1 MTRKIAIIG
10 AGPAGYT
17 LAQEL
22 VKTENEYQI
31 DIFDKEAE
39 IGGAIYTG
47 IPEYRMP
54 KTFLEKAYNGLI
66 EAGVKFHFNTFVDQ
80 TMFKELQ
87 ANYDYVVV
95 AIGAQIENTFGFE
108 TGNGVV
114 AGLTLLYDLNINHK
128 QEDFKKYKKAIVWGG
143 GNVAMDCARSL
154 VRIIDDV
161 TIVYRRSLQEMP
173 ASPAEIK
180 ACEKEGVKIAFLNNI
195 KDILKDE
202 NGNVCGVQVA
212 KMELGEMDES
222 GRASCHEVKDSL
234 FTMECDLVAMAIG
247 QKVDFTPLNDD
258 LKTTDTHASTL
269 KNVYIIGDAFT
280 GPKTIGSAV
289 MEGKKIAKEIEAK
302 YRDKG
307 LVVINVATE
316 NGSKAREIWLQA
328 IEEDGMTWTQILNN
342 EGKNKCDVV
351 KDYAITAFPTKVLI
365 DGDGKIVVR
374 AVGESEPIDA
384 KLKEAFGE

>member
-22 VKTENEYQI
+22 VKAENEYQI

-54 KTFLEKAYNGLI
+54 KTFLEKA
-66 EAGVKFHFNTFVDQ
+66 
-80 TMFKELQ
+80 
-87 ANYDYVVV
+87 YDYVVV

-128 QEDFKKYKKAIVWGG
+128 QADFKKYKKAIVWGG

-302 YRDKG
+302 Y
-307 LVVINVATE
+307 
-316 NGSKAREIWLQA
+316 
-328 IEEDGMTWTQILNN
+328 N
-342 EGKNKCDVV
+342 EGAN
-351 KDYAITAFPTKVLI
+351 
-365 DGDGKIVVR
+365 
-374 AVGESEPIDA
+374 
-384 KLKEAFGE
+384 

>member
-22 VKTENEYQI
+22 VKANQEYQI
-31 DIFDKEAE
+31 DIFDKEAK

-47 IPEYRMP
+47 IPNYRMP
-54 KTFLEKAYNGLI
+54 KAFLDKAYTGLI
-66 EAGVKFHFNTFVDQ
+66 EAGVQFHFNTLIDTQKFQ
-80 TMFKELQ
+80 ELQ
-87 ANYDYVVV
+87 AHYDYVIV

-108 TGNGVV
+108 TGKGVV
-114 AGLTLLYDLNINHK
+114 AGLTLLYDLNINQNQK
-128 QEDFKKYKKAIVWGG
+128 EYEKYKKAIVWGG

-202 NGNVCGVQVA
+202 NGNVCGVKVA
-212 KMELGEMDES
+212 KMELGEMDAS
-222 GRASCHEVKDSL
+222 GRASCHEIKDSL
-234 FTMECDLVAMAIG
+234 FTMDCDLVAMAIG
-247 QKVDFTPLNDD
+247 QKVDFSVLNDQ
-258 LKTTDTHASTL
+258 LNYTNTHASTL
-269 KNVYIIGDAFT
+269 ENVFIIGDAFT

-289 MEGKKIAKEIEAK
+289 LDAKKMAKEIENL
-302 YRDKG
+302 Y
-307 LVVINVATE
+307 
-316 NGSKAREIWLQA
+316 
-328 IEEDGMTWTQILNN
+328 
-342 EGKNKCDVV
+342 NK
-351 KDYAITAFPTKVLI
+351 
-365 DGDGKIVVR
+365 
-374 AVGESEPIDA
+374 
-384 KLKEAFGE
+384 

>member
-17 LAQEL
+17 VAQEL
-22 VKTENEYQI
+22 VKSEHEYQI

-47 IPEYRMP
+47 IPNYRMP
-54 KTFLEKAYNGLI
+54 KAFLQKAYDGLTQ
-66 EAGVKFHFNTFVDQ
+66 AGVHFYFNTFIDKSK
-80 TMFKELQ
+80 FKELQ
-87 ANYDYVVV
+87 EQYDDVVV

-108 TGNGVV
+108 TGHGVV
-114 AGLTLLYDLNINHK
+114 AGLTLLYDLNIEQK
-128 QEDFKKYKKAIVWGG
+128 QDQYKGYKKAIVWGG

-202 NGNVCGVQVA
+202 QGNVCGVKVA
-212 KMELGEMDES
+212 KMELGEPDES
-222 GRASCHEVKDSL
+222 GRASCHEVKDST
-234 FTMECDLVAMAIG
+234 FTMNCDLVAMAIG
-247 QKVDFTPLNDD
+247 QKIDFSVLDEN
-258 LKTTDTHASTL
+258 LKPTDTHASTL
-269 KNVYIIGDAFT
+269 DHVYIIGDAFT

-289 MEGKKIAKEIEAK
+289 VEGRKLAKEIEA
-302 YRDKG
+302 
-307 LVVINVATE
+307 TCE
-316 NGSKAREIWLQA
+316 
-328 IEEDGMTWTQILNN
+328 
-342 EGKNKCDVV
+342 
-351 KDYAITAFPTKVLI
+351 
-365 DGDGKIVVR
+365 
-374 AVGESEPIDA
+374 
-384 KLKEAFGE
+384 

>member
-1 MTRKIAIIG
+1 
-10 AGPAGYT
+10 
-17 LAQEL
+17 
-22 VKTENEYQI
+22 
-31 DIFDKEAE
+31 
-39 IGGAIYTG
+39 
-47 IPEYRMP
+47 
-54 KTFLEKAYNGLI
+54 
-66 EAGVKFHFNTFVDQ
+66 
-80 TMFKELQ
+80 MFKELQ

-154 VRIIDDV
+154 VRIINDV

-195 KDILKDE
+195 KNILKDE

-222 GRASCHEVKDSL
+222 GRASCHEVSDSL
-234 FTMECDLVAMAIG
+234 FTMDCDLVAMAIG
-247 QKVDFTPLNDD
+247 QKVDFTPLNSD

-269 KNVYIIGDAFT
+269 DNVFIIGDAFT

-289 MEGKKIAKEIEAK
+289 MEGKKIAKEIIGA
-302 YRDKG
+302 
-307 LVVINVATE
+307 N
-316 NGSKAREIWLQA
+316 
-328 IEEDGMTWTQILNN
+328 
-342 EGKNKCDVV
+342 
-351 KDYAITAFPTKVLI
+351 
-365 DGDGKIVVR
+365 
-374 AVGESEPIDA
+374 
-384 KLKEAFGE
+384 

>member
-22 VKTENEYQI
+22 VKSEHEYQI

-47 IPEYRMP
+47 IPNYRMP
-54 KTFLEKAYNGLI
+54 KAFLEKAYDGLSK
-66 EAGVKFHFNTFVDQ
+66 AGVHFFFNTFINQ
-80 TMFKELQ
+80 EKFKQLQ
-87 ANYDYVVV
+87 KDYDYVVV

-108 TGNGVV
+108 TGHGVV
-114 AGLTLLYDLNINHK
+114 AGLTLLYDLNIEQKHDQYKN
-128 QEDFKKYKKAIVWGG
+128 YKKAIVWGG

-154 VRIIDDV
+154 VRILDDV

-202 NGNVCGVQVA
+202 NGNVCGVKVA
-212 KMELGEMDES
+212 KMELGEPDES
-222 GRASCHEVKDSL
+222 GRASCHEIKDSI
-234 FTMECDLVAMAIG
+234 FTMDCDLVAMAIG
-247 QKVDFTPLNDD
+247 QKIDFSVLDADLN
-258 LKTTDTHASTL
+258 TTDTHASTL
-269 KNVYIIGDAFT
+269 DRVFIIGDAYT

-289 MEGKKIAKEIEAK
+289 VEGRKLAKEIESK
-302 YRDKG
+302 Y
-307 LVVINVATE
+307 E
-316 NGSKAREIWLQA
+316 
-328 IEEDGMTWTQILNN
+328 
-342 EGKNKCDVV
+342 
-351 KDYAITAFPTKVLI
+351 
-365 DGDGKIVVR
+365 
-374 AVGESEPIDA
+374 
-384 KLKEAFGE
+384 

>member
-22 VKTENEYQI
+22 VKAENEYQI

-54 KTFLEKAYNGLI
+54 KTFLEKAYNGLV

-80 TMFKELQ
+80 TIFKELQ
-87 ANYDYVVV
+87 ADYDYVVV

-128 QEDFKKYKKAIVWGG
+128 QADFKKYKKAIVWGG

-195 KDILKDE
+195 KDILKDDCQ
-202 NGNVCGVQVA
+202 N
-212 KMELGEMDES
+212 LG
-222 GRASCHEVKDSL
+222 
-234 FTMECDLVAMAIG
+234 
-247 QKVDFTPLNDD
+247 
-258 LKTTDTHASTL
+258 
-269 KNVYIIGDAFT
+269 
-280 GPKTIGSAV
+280 
-289 MEGKKIAKEIEAK
+289 GK
-302 YRDKG
+302 
-307 LVVINVATE
+307 
-316 NGSKAREIWLQA
+316 
-328 IEEDGMTWTQILNN
+328 
-342 EGKNKCDVV
+342 
-351 KDYAITAFPTKVLI
+351 
-365 DGDGKIVVR
+365 
-374 AVGESEPIDA
+374 SE
-384 KLKEAFGE
+384 KWK

>member
-1 MTRKIAIIG
+1 
-10 AGPAGYT
+10 
-17 LAQEL
+17 
-22 VKTENEYQI
+22 
-31 DIFDKEAE
+31 
-39 IGGAIYTG
+39 
-47 IPEYRMP
+47 MP
-54 KTFLEKAYNGLI
+54 KTFLEKAYNGLV

-80 TMFKELQ
+80 AMFKELQ
-87 ANYDYVVV
+87 SDYDYVVV

-128 QEDFKKYKKAIVWGG
+128 QADFKKYKKAIVWGG

-202 NGNVCGVQVA
+202 NGKVCGVQVA

-234 FTMECDLVAMAIG
+234 FTMDCDLVAMAIG
-247 QKVDFTPLNDD
+247 QKVDFTPLNND

-269 KNVYIIGDAFT
+269 ENVFIIGDAFT

-302 YRDKG
+302 Y
-307 LVVINVATE
+307 
-316 NGSKAREIWLQA
+316 
-328 IEEDGMTWTQILNN
+328 N
-342 EGKNKCDVV
+342 EG
-351 KDYAITAFPTKVLI
+351 TK
-365 DGDGKIVVR
+365 
-374 AVGESEPIDA
+374 
-384 KLKEAFGE
+384 

>member
-22 VKTENEYQI
+22 VKAENEYQI
-31 DIFDKEAE
+31 NIFDKEAE

-54 KTFLEKAYNGLI
+54 KTFLEKAYNGLV

-80 TMFKELQ
+80 AMFKELQ
-87 ANYDYVVV
+87 ADYDYVVV

-128 QEDFKKYKKAIVWGG
+128 QADFKKYKKAIVWGG

-202 NGNVCGVQVA
+202 NGNVTVVHGTYDPETKSGSGFEGRKVKGTIHWVA
-212 KMELGEMDES
+212 VPTAKKIECRLYENIVDEEKGKLNADGTLNLNPNSLTILKECYGEPALAQAETYDS
-222 GRASCHEVKDSL
+222 FQFVRNGYFCADCKDS
-234 FTMECDLVAMAIG
+234 TKENLVFNRI
-247 QKVDFTPLNDD
+247 VS
-258 LKTTDTHASTL
+258 LKSSFKL
-269 KNVYIIGDAFT
+269 
-280 GPKTIGSAV
+280 PK
-289 MEGKKIAKEIEAK
+289 
-302 YRDKG
+302 
-307 LVVINVATE
+307 
-316 NGSKAREIWLQA
+316 
-328 IEEDGMTWTQILNN
+328 
-342 EGKNKCDVV
+342 
-351 KDYAITAFPTKVLI
+351 
-365 DGDGKIVVR
+365 
-374 AVGESEPIDA
+374 
-384 KLKEAFGE
+384 

>member
-39 IGGAIYTG
+39 N
-47 IPEYRMP
+47 RMP

-114 AGLTLLYDLNINHK
+114 AGLTLLYDLNINRK

-247 QKVDFTPLNDD
+247 QKVDFTRLYIKECIHYWRC
-258 LKTTDTHASTL
+258 LYWA
-269 KNVYIIGDAFT
+269 KN
-280 GPKTIGSAV
+280 
-289 MEGKKIAKEIEAK
+289 
-302 YRDKG
+302 
-307 LVVINVATE
+307 N
-316 NGSKAREIWLQA
+316 W
-328 IEEDGMTWTQILNN
+328 
-342 EGKNKCDVV
+342 
-351 KDYAITAFPTKVLI
+351 
-365 DGDGKIVVR
+365 
-374 AVGESEPIDA
+374 
-384 KLKEAFGE
+384 

>member
-87 ANYDYVVV
+87 TNYDYVVV

-202 NGNVCGVQVA
+202 NGNV
-212 KMELGEMDES
+212 
-222 GRASCHEVKDSL
+222 
-234 FTMECDLVAMAIG
+234 
-247 QKVDFTPLNDD
+247 
-258 LKTTDTHASTL
+258 
-269 KNVYIIGDAFT
+269 
-280 GPKTIGSAV
+280 
-289 MEGKKIAKEIEAK
+289 
-302 YRDKG
+302 
-307 LVVINVATE
+307 
-316 NGSKAREIWLQA
+316 
-328 IEEDGMTWTQILNN
+328 
-342 EGKNKCDVV
+342 
-351 KDYAITAFPTKVLI
+351 
-365 DGDGKIVVR
+365 
-374 AVGESEPIDA
+374 
-384 KLKEAFGE
+384 